1 MGFAAQEPWTST
13 TTTWAQLYG
22 LRLTG
27 PPNHTPPWC
36 NHQRCNWHQSSTAVF
51 LVYLGIDIYDNE
63 ITCGDMMIWQKH
75 MSSHPCFIPSNCT
88 LHPKLPWLWLCHW
101 CQPGVSNASSPK
113 AWGLMLASPS
123 IFHLKNM
130 SIRKKKTFNLNYI
143 FPKVTCS
150 KYTKTSLK
158 VCRKSAHLGL
168 LMRFCNFQLVTS
180 GCFCSAESWTLET
193 HLLRSS
199 QGCRT
204 GESSRKVFRHP
215 GDGQIPGPR

>member
-1 MGFAAQEPWTST
+1 MIVDDWGSWDPHHFNAECVNIFACFGWILPHRFQCAMGFAAQEPWTST

-130 SIRKKKTFNLNYI
+130 SIRKKK
-143 FPKVTCS
+143 
-150 KYTKTSLK
+150 
-158 VCRKSAHLGL
+158 
-168 LMRFCNFQLVTS
+168 
-180 GCFCSAESWTLET
+180 
-193 HLLRSS
+193 RS
-199 QGCRT
+199 
-204 GESSRKVFRHP
+204 
-215 GDGQIPGPR
+215 I